1 MSADINL
8 NLGGNADFIRPKYN
22 LFGSLSSV
30 GVEFTEFRSFIAF
43 EGIFMFVLLEGYF
56 GAWQTNLQVPV
67 KKLISY
73 H

>member
-1 MSADINL
+1 M
-8 NLGGNADFIRPKYN
+8 KYMAVY
-22 LFGSLSSV
+22 LLHKYTAFFKGSLSSV

-56 GAWQTNLQVPV
+56 WAWQTNLQVPV